1 MKSYWGTRLWI
12 RISSLFGIAMVVFM
26 LGGYFYLINQYQN
39 GVRNKD
45 LDSVIIKNANDLV
58 QGPGILMLFLIWAT
72 VKTLV
77 CNIGLIKFAGEEDS
91 VFLANKWTLI
101 VLSLSIGG
109 FFAPWSMSRLPNVN
123 VKATR
128 NARVTI
134 VKYMG
139 FSWAISGLITSIV
152 FAVLKTRF
160 TGSNA
165 VFTGDSSKYFALI
178 VSINAVLFVINFIP
192 FLMFNIKPASNIL
205 NAKEP
210 GYKKYEI
217 ITTMYIFVVTI
228 QLIVLIISACLRTL
242 MDFLRAAEGQDA
254 FERIFNVINAIF
266 SLIYTIYLIKIIT
279 STIKGLWRK
288 EDYMIEIPVYNK
300 LNNYNKNKGIK

>member
-12 RISSLFGIAMVVFM
+12 RISSLFGIIMVVFM
-26 LGGYFYLINQYQN
+26 LGGYFYLINQYNN
-39 GVRNKD
+39 GVRNKS
-45 LDSVIIKNANDLV
+45 LDSIIIKNANDLV
-58 QGPGILMLFLIWAT
+58 SGPGILMLFLIWST

-139 FSWAISGLITSIV
+139 FAWALSGLLTSIIFV
-152 FAVLKTRF
+152 VLKTKLTGSF
-160 TGSNA
+160 TGN
-165 VFTGDSSKYFALI
+165 SSKYFTLI
-178 VSINAVLFVINFIP
+178 ISINALLFVVNFIA
-192 FLMFNIKPASNIL
+192 FLIFNIKPAANIL

-210 GYKKYEI
+210 GYKKYEM
-217 ITTMYIFVVTI
+217 ITTMYVFVITL
-228 QLIVLIISACLRTL
+228 QLIVLIISACLRTIL
-242 MDFLRAAEGQDA
+242 DFLKAAEGQDA

-266 SLIYTIYLIKIIT
+266 SLVYTIYLIKIIT

-288 EDYMIEIPVYNK
+288 EDYMVEIPIYNK
-300 LNNYNKNKGIK
+300 LDAYNKNKGIK